1 MSKKADPANKAIEQ
15 PLLDQILDT
24 TTLPGPPKAK
34 FRLCLD
40 LRPTNSVTK
49 ADVATLGNMDSMFMQ
64 LAGKNVRSS
73 FDFMDGFFQ
82 IGLTEDSK
90 GTTFFV
96 SRKSG
101 SCIMKFNRSIQGS
114 KNASAVFTRAMQVT
128 FSHLQ
133 DIVIVWVDDFIAH
146 SKTVKEHLE
155 HLYTIFARTLDS
167 NLKMSPDKCKFL
179 AGEIKYLGMIV
190 KDDSFSIPEKKL
202 QAIQDLPIPKTYR
215 VSQKKRQFEFKLQ

>member
-1 MSKKADPANKAIEQ
+1 
-15 PLLDQILDT
+15 
-24 TTLPGPPKAK
+24 
-34 FRLCLD
+34 
-40 LRPTNSVTK
+40 
-49 ADVATLGNMDSMFMQ
+49 MFMQ
-64 LAGKNVRSS
+64 LAGKNVKSS

-82 IGLTEDSK
+82 IGLTDDSI
-90 GTTFFV
+90 GATFFV

-133 DIVIVWVDDFIAH
+133 DIVNFWVYDLIAH
-146 SKTVKEHLE
+146 SKTVEEHLE
-155 HLYTIFARTLDS
+155 HLDTIFARTLDS

-190 KDDSFSIPEKKL
+190 VSRPRALPSHAIYFTIMLTHCNYHSLYPAFCDS
-202 QAIQDLPIPKTYR
+202 
-215 VSQKKRQFEFKLQ
+215 

>member
-1 MSKKADPANKAIEQ
+1 MGYHKYVKYRIILTDKLPPSQKQRFWPAHKQEEAEKLINALEKEGIIINWVGDWATNVVLVSKKEDAANKAIEQ

-49 ADVATLGNMDSMFMQ
+49 ADVATLGNMESMFMQ

-90 GTTFFV
+90 GTTFSSGESQEVV
-96 SRKSG
+96 S
-101 SCIMKFNRSIQGS
+101 
-114 KNASAVFTRAMQVT
+114 
-128 FSHLQ
+128 
-133 DIVIVWVDDFIAH
+133 
-146 SKTVKEHLE
+146 
-155 HLYTIFARTLDS
+155 
-167 NLKMSPDKCKFL
+167 
-179 AGEIKYLGMIV
+179 
-190 KDDSFSIPEKKL
+190 
-202 QAIQDLPIPKTYR
+202 
-215 VSQKKRQFEFKLQ
+215 